1 MPIRTATLELEGD
14 QLRFAGRTGSGH
26 AVMLDSAAGDAGPRP
41 SELIP
46 LALAG
51 CTAMDVISILRKK
64 RQDVRRY
71 AVDALGVQDDD
82 HPNAFSHLEVRHVV
96 DGIGIDPAAV
106 RRAIELS
113 ATSYCA
119 VGATLA
125 SGNVEIRHRF
135 LVRDVATGFETA
147 DDVIVIGPWRPL
159 GGREPALTG

>member
-26 AVMLDSAAGDAGPRP
+26 LVVLDSAAGDAGPRP
-41 SELIP
+41 AELIP

-51 CTAMDVISILRKK
+51 CTGMDVISILRKK

-71 AVDALGVQDDD
+71 VVDALGVQDDE
-82 HPNAFSHLEVRHVV
+82 HPNAFTHLEVRHIV

-125 SGNVEIRHRF
+125 SGGVEIRHRL
-135 LVRDVATGFETA
+135 LVRDSTSGAELA
-147 DDVIVIGPWRPL
+147 DDVIVIGPWRHQR
-159 GGREPALTG
+159 GPAPVPVR

>member
-1 MPIRTATLELEGD
+1 MPIRTATIELDDDE
-14 QLRFAGRTGSGH
+14 LRFAGRTGSGH
-26 AVMLDSAAGDAGPRP
+26 AVILDSAAGNAGPRP

-71 AVDALGVQDDD
+71 AVEAQGVQDDE
-82 HPNAFSHLEVRHVV
+82 HPNAFSRLDVRHVV
-96 DGIGIDPAAV
+96 EGVAIDPAAV

-113 ATSYCA
+113 ATNYCA

-125 SGNVEIRHRF
+125 SGRVEIRHRF
-135 LVRDVATGFETA
+135 LVRDQSTGEETA
-147 DDVIVIGPWRPL
+147 DDVIVIGPWRPQPDRVPVVA
-159 GGREPALTG
+159 G